1 MLNIEVA
8 GRTRTVRALEAS
20 GSHYRFYQSD
30 QQLRIPPTLQQLR
43 ILQNPYTLRISR
55 QTKNN
60 GTRWRASEDPPLH
73 HRPQRSG
80 ESHLQRFLQRRQVFR
95 SADFVLPNVD
105 SGIIESKMK
114 ANDDGIA
121 FALSY
126 TTKGFPV
133 DLDNDKDLDV
143 YGQYLKSSP
152 GLVVSGGTVLRHVD
166 LPPETECKMHRT
178 VSLDY
183 GCVLEGEV
191 ELLLDSGEKR
201 TMKRGDVAIQRGTM
215 HQWINHSKTEWTRML
230 FVLQESKPLSI
241 AGQNFGEHLDGMPG
255 VRSSD

>member
-1 MLNIEVA
+1 MAHV
-8 GRTRTVRALEAS
+8 GALPKIHRYITTHDDQGKAI
-20 GSHYRFYQSD
+20 FSD
-30 QQLRIPPTLQQLR
+30 
-43 ILQNPYTLRISR
+43 
-55 QTKNN
+55 KFD
-60 GTRWRASEDPPLH
+60 E
-73 HRPQRSG
+73 
-80 ESHLQRFLQRRQVFR
+80 
-95 SADFVLPNVD
+95 
-105 SGIIESKMK
+105 ESKMK

-126 TTKGFPV
+126 TTRGFPV
-133 DLDNDKDLDV
+133 SMDQDEDLRVYDKF
-143 YGQYLKSSP
+143 LKDAP

-166 LPPETECKMHRT
+166 IPPNTECTMHRT

-183 GCVLEGEV
+183 GAVLEGEV

-230 FVLQESKPLSI
+230 FVLQESKPLKV
-241 AGQNFGEHLDGMPG
+241 AGQSFGEELAGMAG

>member
-1 MLNIEVA
+1 MAHN
-8 GRTRTVRALEAS
+8 GALPKIQRYITAHNDQ
-20 GSHYRFYQSD
+20 GHAIFSD
-30 QQLRIPPTLQQLR
+30 
-43 ILQNPYTLRISR
+43 
-55 QTKNN
+55 
-60 GTRWRASEDPPLH
+60 AFDE
-73 HRPQRSG
+73 
-80 ESHLQRFLQRRQVFR
+80 
-95 SADFVLPNVD
+95 
-105 SGIIESKMK
+105 ESKMN

-133 DLDNDKDLDV
+133 DMTEDQDLKV
-143 YGQYLKSSP
+143 YEQYLNSPP

-166 LPPETECKMHRT
+166 IPPGTACTMHRT

-201 TMKRGDVAIQRGTM
+201 SMKRGDVAIQRGTM
-215 HQWINHSKTEWTRML
+215 HQWINQSTTEWTRML
-230 FVLQESKPLSI
+230 FVLQESKPLEV
-241 AGQNFGEHLDGMPG
+241 AGEELGERLAGMAG

>member
-1 MLNIEVA
+1 MAHVGALPKIHRYITGHNDA
-8 GRTRTVRALEAS
+8 GKAIFSDAINEGKSSAQRKLEN
-20 GSHYRFYQSD
+20 
-30 QQLRIPPTLQQLR
+30 R
-43 ILQNPYTLRISR
+43 ILTA
-55 QTKNN
+55 T
-60 GTRWRASEDPPLH
+60 A
-73 HRPQRSG
+73 
-80 ESHLQRFLQRRQVFR
+80 
-95 SADFVLPNVD
+95 
-105 SGIIESKMK
+105 ESKMI
-114 ANDDGIA
+114 ANEDGLA

-133 DLDNDKDLDV
+133 DMDNGKDLEV
-143 YGQYLKSSP
+143 YSQYLKSPP

-166 LPPETECKMHRT
+166 IPPETFCKMHRT

-191 ELLLDSGEKR
+191 ELLLDSDEKR

-215 HQWINHSKTEWTRML
+215 HQWINHSKTEWARML

-241 AGQNFGEHLDGMPG
+241 GGQKFGEHLDGMPG

>member
-1 MLNIEVA
+1 MAHV
-8 GRTRTVRALEAS
+8 GALPKIHRYITAHNKEGKAVFS
-20 GSHYRFYQSD
+20 SKFAD
-30 QQLRIPPTLQQLR
+30 E
-43 ILQNPYTLRISR
+43 
-55 QTKNN
+55 
-60 GTRWRASEDPPLH
+60 SEMK
-73 HRPQRSG
+73 
-80 ESHLQRFLQRRQVFR
+80 
-95 SADFVLPNVD
+95 PN
-105 SGIIESKMK
+105 S
-114 ANDDGIA
+114 DGIA

-133 DLDNDKDLDV
+133 SMDNDEDLDV
-143 YGQYLKSSP
+143 YGHYLNNTP

-166 LPPETECKMHRT
+166 IPPATECTMHRT

-230 FVLQESKPLSI
+230 FVLQESKPLKV
-241 AGQNFGEHLDGMPG
+241 AGETFGEELSGMAG
-255 VRSSD
+255 VRASD

>member
-1 MLNIEVA
+1 MA
-8 GRTRTVRALEAS
+8 HTGALPK
-20 GSHYRFYQSD
+20 
-30 QQLRIPPTLQQLR
+30 I
-43 ILQNPYTLRISR
+43 
-55 QTKNN
+55 
-60 GTRWRASEDPPLH
+60 
-73 HRPQRSG
+73 
-80 ESHLQRFLQRRQVFR
+80 QRFIAGDNDKCQAIF
-95 SADFVLPNVD
+95 SNAFDE
-105 SGIIESKMK
+105 ESKMK

-133 DLDNDKDLDV
+133 DMTDDQDLKV
-143 YGQYLKSSP
+143 YEKFLNSPP

-166 LPPETECKMHRT
+166 IPPSTECTMHRT

-201 TMKRGDVAIQRGTM
+201 TMRRGDVAIQRGTM
-215 HQWINHSKTEWTRML
+215 HQWINRSTTEWTRML
-230 FVLQESKPLSI
+230 FVLQESRPLEI
-241 AGQNFGEHLDGMPG
+241 AGEKFGEQLSGMAG

>member
-1 MLNIEVA
+1 MAHV
-8 GRTRTVRALEAS
+8 GALPKIHRYVTTHDKNGKAV
-20 GSHYRFYQSD
+20 FSD
-30 QQLRIPPTLQQLR
+30 HFD
-43 ILQNPYTLRISR
+43 
-55 QTKNN
+55 
-60 GTRWRASEDPPLH
+60 E
-73 HRPQRSG
+73 
-80 ESHLQRFLQRRQVFR
+80 
-95 SADFVLPNVD
+95 
-105 SGIIESKMK
+105 ESKMEP
-114 ANDDGIA
+114 NSDGIA

-133 DLDNDKDLDV
+133 DLDNDKDFGV
-143 YGQYLKSSP
+143 YDKYLNDAP

-166 LPPETECKMHRT
+166 IPPNTACAMHRT

-191 ELLLDSGEKR
+191 ELLLENDERR

-230 FVLQESKPLSI
+230 FVLQESKPLKLGGETVGEEL
-241 AGQNFGEHLDGMPG
+241 AGMAG